1 MDLNTILVT
10 QARLGSTRL
19 PKKVMLEISNK
30 SLLEIHLERLKQVKE
45 IDKIIVASTINKSD
59 ELIYNKSIKLGFDC
73 YRGSEQNVLDRF
85 YNAVKDH
92 NPEWIVRV
100 TSDCP
105 LIDPVLVDSVIKF
118 VRNSDKDYGSN
129 VLIEHF
135 PDGQDIEVFKFSA
148 LKKAWEMATLKSEL
162 EHVTP
167 FIKNNSDF
175 NGKDIF
181 SSINFPCKKNY
192 SKIRMTVDEKEDVE
206 LIKVLVENLGFKCTW
221 EEYTYYIINNKL
233 NKINNK
239 FIRNDG
245 YIKSLKNE

>member
-1 MDLNTILVT
+1 MELNTILIT
-10 QARLGSTRL
+10 QARLGSKRL
-19 PKKVMLEISNK
+19 PKKVMLQISDK
-30 SLLEIHLERLKQVKE
+30 SLLEIHLERLKQAKE
-45 IDKIIVASTINKSD
+45 IDKIIVASTTNKSD

-73 YRGSEQNVLDRF
+73 YRGSEENVLDRF
-85 YNAVKDH
+85 YNAVKDY
-92 NPEWIVRV
+92 NPKWIVRV

-105 LIDPVLVDSVIKF
+105 LIDPILVDSVIKF
-118 VRNSDKDYGSN
+118 VKKSDKDYGSN

>member
-1 MDLNTILVT
+1 MELNTILIT
-10 QARLGSTRL
+10 QARLGSKRL

-30 SLLEIHLERLKQVKE
+30 SLLEIHLERLKQAKE
-45 IDKIIVASTINKSD
+45 IDKIIVASTTNKSD

-73 YRGSEQNVLDRF
+73 YRGSEKNVLDRF
-85 YNAVKDH
+85 YNAVKDY
-92 NPEWIVRV
+92 NPKWIVRV

-105 LIDPVLVDSVIKF
+105 LIDPILVDSVIKF
-118 VRNSDKDYGSN
+118 VKKSDKDYGSN

-148 LKKAWEMATLKSEL
+148 LQKAWKKATLKSEL

-167 FIKNNSDF
+167 FIKKNSDF

-181 SSINFPCKKNY
+181 SSINFPSKENY
-192 SKIRMTVDEKEDVE
+192 SKIRMTVDEKEDLE

-221 EEYTYYIINNKL
+221 EQYTDYIINNNL

-245 YIKSLKNE
+245 YITSLKNE

>member
-45 IDKIIVASTINKSD
+45 IDKIIIASTINKSD

-148 LKKAWEMATLKSEL
+148 LQKAWEKATLKSEL

-167 FIKNNSDF
+167 FIKKNSDF

-192 SKIRMTVDEKEDVE
+192 SKIRMTVDEKEDLE

-221 EEYTYYIINNKL
+221 QEYTDYIINNNL
-233 NKINNK
+233 NKINNN

>member
-1 MDLNTILVT
+1 MGLNTILVT

-19 PKKVMLEISNK
+19 PKKVMLEINNK
-30 SLLEIHLERLKQVKE
+30 SLLEIHLERLKRVKE
-45 IDKIIVASTINKSD
+45 IDKIIIATTTNKLD
-59 ELIYNKSIKLGFDC
+59 ELIYNKSIKLGFDS
-73 YRGSEQNVLDRF
+73 YRGSEENVLDRF

-92 NPEWIVRV
+92 NPKWIVRV

-105 LIDPVLVDSVIKF
+105 LIDPILVDSVIKF
-118 VRNSDKDYGSN
+118 VRNSNKDYGSN

-148 LKKAWEMATLKSEL
+148 LKKAWQNAVLKSEL

-181 SSINFPCKKNY
+181 SSVNFPCNKNY
-192 SKIRMTVDEKEDVE
+192 SKIRMTVDEKVDLFDE
-206 LIKVLVENLGFKCTW
+206 
-221 EEYTYYIINNKL
+221 
-233 NKINNK
+233 
-239 FIRNDG
+239 
-245 YIKSLKNE
+245 SS

>member
-19 PKKVMLEISNK
+19 PRKVMLEIGNK

-45 IDKIIVASTINKSD
+45 IDKIIIASTINKSD

-148 LKKAWEMATLKSEL
+148 LQKAWEKATLKSEL

-167 FIKNNSDF
+167 FIKKNSDF

-192 SKIRMTVDEKEDVE
+192 SKIRMTVDEKEDLE

-221 EEYTYYIINNKL
+221 QEYADYIINNNL
-233 NKINNK
+233 NKINNN